1 MELTPDLKIAPAP
14 WNLTGTAYIMVYK
27 FSKEFIESNGFLQN
41 YQKDRFLG
49 YVGTVMLVDYK
60 TSGVGPYQELL
71 FIPGMFTF
79 DWKKVFSISKIY
91 VSSKDSVYNGI
102 ENWGIPKEY
111 ADFDWQ
117 QNSDGTE
124 TISVKLE
131 GNEFFKANFKKGFVS
146 FPLTTS
152 ILPLTIVQKLRR
164 DLFITNPTAKG
175 KATFSKLKSIEV
187 DGSFFPDISKAT
199 PLLTMRVKDFEM
211 TFNEPIVKKD
221 YFVNE

>member
-14 WNLTGTAYIMVYK
+14 WDLTGNAYIMVYK
-27 FSKEFIESNGFLQN
+27 FSKEFVEKQGFLSH
-41 YQKDRFLG
+41 YQIDRFLG

-60 TSGVGPYQELL
+60 TSGVGPYRELL

-117 QNSDGTE
+117 QNTDGTE
-124 TISVKLE
+124 SISVKLE
-131 GNEFFKANFKKGFVS
+131 GKEFFKAKFSKGFLS

-152 ILPLTIVQKLRR
+152 FLPLTIVQKLRKN
-164 DLFITNPTAKG
+164 LLITNPTAKG
-175 KATFSKLKSIEV
+175 KAILSKIKLLEV
-187 DGSFFPDISKAT
+187 DKAFFPDISQAT
-199 PLLTMRVKDFEM
+199 PFLTMKVKDFEM
-211 TFNEPIVKKD
+211 NFNVPVVKKD
-221 YFVNE
+221 YFVIE

>member
-1 MELTPDLKIAPAP
+1 MELTPDVKIVPAP
-14 WNLTGTAYIMVYK
+14 WSLTGSAYVMFYK
-27 FSKEFIESNGFLQN
+27 FSKRFVEEQGFLAH

-91 VSSKDSVYNGI
+91 VSSRDSVYNGI
-102 ENWGIPKEY
+102 QNWGIPKEY
-111 ADFDWQ
+111 ADFDWK

-124 TISVKLE
+124 HISVKI
-131 GNEFFKANFKKGFVS
+131 GGKEFFKTEFSKGFIS
-146 FPLTTS
+146 FPLSTS
-152 ILPLTIVQKLRR
+152 ILPLTIVQKLNK

-175 KATFSKLKSIEV
+175 KAIFSKLKSVEV
-187 DGSFFPDISKAT
+187 NKNLFPDISNAS
-199 PLLTMRVKDFEM
+199 PLLTMKVENFEM
-211 TFNEPIVKKD
+211 AFNEPVVKKN
-221 YFVNE
+221 YFVTD